1 MTNVVPQ
8 PNDVVATIRDQH
20 AQARQLIGAIKAAA
34 PDARA
39 NPFREL
45 ARVLHAHETA
55 EQSVIYPAI
64 RELGDEGE
72 RVAQQRISEEEKAS
86 QVLTE
91 LEASDPSTP
100 EFEQSFTAFSGDV
113 EQHARSEE
121 AEVLPLL
128 GRFDDARRAE
138 LGDAFVS
145 TQTGNAQ

>member
-1 MTNVVPQ
+1 MSNVVPQ
-8 PNDVVATIRDQH
+8 PNDVVAIIRDQH
-20 AQARQLIGAIKAAA
+20 TQARQLIGTIKAAA
-34 PDARA
+34 ADARA
-39 NPFREL
+39 TPFREL
-45 ARVLHAHETA
+45 AGMLLAHETA
-55 EQSVIYPAI
+55 EQSVVYPAI

-72 RVAQQRISEEEKAS
+72 RVAQQRISEEEQTS
-86 QVLTE
+86 QVLTD

-128 GRFDDARRAE
+128 EQFDDARREE

-145 TQTGNAQ
+145 AQTGPGQ